1 MKTQPQA
8 PLDKF
13 VLGVLESFYIYM
25 YVISRRLA
33 ELLINFKESDWSPC
47 QSSKDKG
54 AILYCF
60 QRAPRAVTEETDA
73 IWASTK

>member
-13 VLGVLESFYIYM
+13 MGTFGYGVGVPRSLRTRHIHLWGRFRGFYI

-33 ELLINFKESDWSPC
+33 GLLINFKESD
-47 QSSKDKG
+47 
-54 AILYCF
+54 
-60 QRAPRAVTEETDA
+60 
-73 IWASTK
+73 